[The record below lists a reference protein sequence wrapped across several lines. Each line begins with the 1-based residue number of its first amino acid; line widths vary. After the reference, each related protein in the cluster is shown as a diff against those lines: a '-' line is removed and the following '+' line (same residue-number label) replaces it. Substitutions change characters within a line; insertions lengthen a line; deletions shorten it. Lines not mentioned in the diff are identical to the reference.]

1 MKNKNLFRLFSVLIL
16 VSSMLLQIFSFVGC
30 EKEISPGSVTASE
43 YRIVVGKDMTEI
55 QDYAAKELRKYLYQ
69 LSGQDV
75 EIVTGKEGMDLTNAF
90 VVGTLETNSLVA
102 SVQGQLAGLAETGA
116 KGHEG
121 EQGYVLKKIGSTLYI
136 AGTDDAG
143 VLYGVYGLL
152 DDHYGIGFYFSGDA
166 IPEEKKALT
175 MPEVDEAKTPRQY
188 MRGILPW
195 TNFPQSATVY
205 SMEDW
210 IFIIDQMAR
219 MRMNFLNIHN
229 YNGQGGHNEM
239 YHSFEYNG
247 ILPRNWNA
255 TASSGHVWSGPGWD
269 VNEYRFGAADLFDD
283 YDFGTDS
290 TLHNEYLDNKS
301 VAAKGTSM
309 FQQVIDHAHS
319 RGVKIGLGLDIDIV
333 MSDYGVAANA
343 EGLPEAQAKAVM
355 EHYDNLDVL
364 LLFTSEYPNLPLW
377 KDCYD
382 RIYKTVKEAGSS
394 MQLAVS
400 GWGVNSEIANYVADD
415 VIVAPISY
423 YESGMVDGV
432 ETYGE
437 DKEYWGG
444 PWMERDFNSSVYFY
458 PYRMGLDLCSVN
470 TSDSVTSPGTIPSYQ
485 ANKDT
490 MAGLFTLSWR
500 LTDGVDAKMMYI
512 AKAPWDLEEKYKTGR
527 DVYEE
532 YVRKCYGVGLPE
544 ETVQNLTD
552 LVNEDEATVVPTLW
566 SECLGTP
573 SFTGAD
579 RSSDIKSLQSM
590 IDRVDAAISMSS
602 DSGCIARLGKLRDRL
617 VCAQYYCKLD
627 QSFGSTDWQ
636 HLQDDFRIWAQ
647 SFMTR
652 VDDISSLGNVQS
664 SQNRFVQLNY
674 VARETELRSQQ
685 EIKAPLN
692 VEVKATESGAMLT
705 WEYEYGAANGFNVYR
720 NDEKVNAEPLSGTVR
735 NFFDTYN
742 GEATYTVKAVVLKDA
757 VLTEGVASI
766 PQICKTGTS
775 NDHAPQPIVVSPPTS
790 ARAGQNMSI
799 NVRILDDNVYEELQA
814 TLYYRALGSDAYTA
828 KAMDRRVKATF
839 TADIDSSP
847 FEDTGIEYYVVVSDG
862 KNSAVWP
869 ATGGEDKLNAVCTV
883 AASADCTAPLT
894 PANVQA
900 ENGKLTWSAAAD
912 DVFQYR
918 IYRSDQPS
926 FTPNSAT
933 FVTYVEAGTTS
944 FKDVNRGFDGKQ
956 LSDKTYYYRVTAV
969 DRNMNESIP
978 SAAVKVDV
986 TDLDPLS
993 NTPFML
999 ADEQKESGN
1008 TTQEGSSTG
1017 TVVGWTKVNGYAKF
1031 SGLNFGNGSYNAVE
1045 VTYAADGSSGG
1056 GMEIWIDGPSAAE
1069 GGTKLGEADLFHTGG
1084 WNIFKTVSILLE
1096 PAVTGKHDIYFV
1108 YGPTFGTSLYCYN
1121 LDYFKFIDMPESS
1134 ETDLVFDTE
1143 DMMAYRASSASDMR
1157 EEGSSITNFGNIG
1170 DRIVLGD
1177 GIRPV
1182 ENGTVITDN
1191 VSVTDTLPGYTGV
1204 PYIGVGNTAGIGFT
1218 YLNVP
1223 AGKIYLAYDKYYAA
1237 SESDN
1242 HKLSVYVGDS
1252 TVPIVID
1259 LKESTGSDW
1268 SLNQFSI
1275 LYKDTGAVVTETC
1288 DVKFTLE
1295 EQPSNAHWG
1304 LMNVCKLFVAQSYV
1318 AEQVVITYSNTSDMQ
1333 CSLYLNGT
1341 FAQTITL
1348 PDSGGEETSLSIP
1361 VSIENAC
1368 VEFRIEE
1375 EDFAANDNAKGT
1387 IYSMI
1392 LKTKSE

>member
-1 MKNKNLFRLFSVLIL
+1 
-16 VSSMLLQIFSFVGC
+16 MLALQIFSLVGC
-30 EKEISPGSVTASE
+30 KTGTTPKNETTSQ
-43 YRIVVGKDMTEI
+43 YRIVVGKDITEM

-75 EIVTGKEGMDLTNAF
+75 EIVTAKEGMDLTNAF
-90 VVGTLETNSLVA
+90 VVGTLKTNSLVA
-102 SVQGQLAGLAETGA
+102 PVQKQLNSLAVTGA
-116 KGHEG
+116 EGHEG
-121 EQGYVLKKIGSTLYI
+121 EQGYVLKKIGRTLYI
-136 AGTDDAG
+136 AGTDDEG

-152 DDHYGIGFYFSGDA
+152 DDYYGIGFYFSGDV
-166 IPEEKKALT
+166 IPEKKISLT

-210 IFIIDQMAR
+210 MFIIDQMAR

-269 VNEYRFGAADLFDD
+269 VNKYRFGAADLFDD

-290 TLHNEYLDNKS
+290 TLHNEYLDNRS

-382 RIYKTVKEAGSS
+382 RIYKTVKDAGSS

-423 YESGMVDGV
+423 YESGMVNGT

-485 ANKDT
+485 TNKNT

-532 YVRKCYGVGLPE
+532 YVCKCYGVGLPE
-544 ETVQNLTD
+544 EMVQNLTD

-573 SFTGAD
+573 SFTGAN

-590 IDRVDAAISMSS
+590 IDRVDAAIALSS
-602 DSGCIARLGKLRDRL
+602 DNGCIARLGKLRDRL
-617 VCAQYYCKLD
+617 ICAQYYCKLD
-627 QSFGSTDWQ
+627 QSFGTTDWM

-674 VARETELRSQQ
+674 LARETELRSKQ

-692 VEVKATESGAMLT
+692 VEVKATKSGAVLT
-705 WEYEYGAANGFNVYR
+705 WEYEYGVANGFNVYR
-720 NDEKVNAEPLSGTVR
+720 DDEKVNAEPLSGTAR
-735 NFFDTYN
+735 SFSDTYN
-742 GEATYTVKAVVLKDA
+742 GEATYTVKAVVLKDMA
-757 VLTEGVASI
+757 LAESVASI
-766 PQICKTGTS
+766 PQTCKAGVA
-775 NDHAPQPIVVSPPTS
+775 NDHSPQPIVVSPPTS
-790 ARAGQNMSI
+790 VREGQKISV
-799 NVRILDDNVYEELQA
+799 NVRVLDDNVYEDLQA
-814 TLYYRALGSDAYTA
+814 TLFYRAVGADTYSS
-828 KAMDRRVKATF
+828 KKMDRRVKAIF
-839 TADIDSSP
+839 TADIDSNS
-847 FEDTGIEYYVVVSDG
+847 FKHTAIEYYVVVSDG
-862 KNSAVWP
+862 NNSAVWP

-883 AASADCTAPLT
+883 AASSEHTVPLAPT
-894 PANVQA
+894 NVQA
-900 ENGKLTWSAAAD
+900 ENGKLTWSAAD
-912 DVFQYR
+912 NNVFQYR
-918 IYRSDQPS
+918 IYRSDQAA

-944 FKDVNRGFDGKQ
+944 FRDVNKGFDGKS
-956 LSDKTYYYRVTAV
+956 LDDKTYYYRVTAV
-969 DRNMNESIP
+969 DRYMNESLP
-978 SAAVKVDV
+978 SLAVKVDAM
-986 TDLDPLS
+986 TLDPLS

-1008 TTQEGSSTG
+1008 AVQEDSSTG
-1017 TVVGWTKVNGYAKF
+1017 TVVGWTKSNGYAKF
-1031 SGLNFGNGSYNAVE
+1031 SGLNFGNGIYNSVE
-1045 VTYAADGSSGG
+1045 VTYAADSSSGG
-1056 GMEIWIDGPSAAE
+1056 GIEIWIDGPSAAE
-1069 GGTKLGEADLFHTGG
+1069 GGTKLGEGDLFHTGG
-1084 WNIFKTVSILLE
+1084 WSMFKTVSISLD
-1096 PAVTGKHDIYFV
+1096 PSVTGKHDIYFV

-1121 LDYFKFIDMPESS
+1121 LDYFRF
-1134 ETDLVFDTE
+1134 
-1143 DMMAYRASSASDMR
+1143 
-1157 EEGSSITNFGNIG
+1157 
-1170 DRIVLGD
+1170 
-1177 GIRPV
+1177 
-1182 ENGTVITDN
+1182 
-1191 VSVTDTLPGYTGV
+1191 TGV
-1204 PYIGVGNTAGIGFT
+1204 PVG
-1218 YLNVP
+1218 
-1223 AGKIYLAYDKYYAA
+1223 
-1237 SESDN
+1237 
-1242 HKLSVYVGDS
+1242 
-1252 TVPIVID
+1252 
-1259 LKESTGSDW
+1259 
-1268 SLNQFSI
+1268 
-1275 LYKDTGAVVTETC
+1275 
-1288 DVKFTLE
+1288 
-1295 EQPSNAHWG
+1295 
-1304 LMNVCKLFVAQSYV
+1304 
-1318 AEQVVITYSNTSDMQ
+1318 
-1333 CSLYLNGT
+1333 
-1341 FAQTITL
+1341 
-1348 PDSGGEETSLSIP
+1348 
-1361 VSIENAC
+1361 
-1368 VEFRIEE
+1368 
-1375 EDFAANDNAKGT
+1375 
-1387 IYSMI
+1387 
-1392 LKTKSE
+1392 